1 MKVLGEGAANGAI
14 SILHSLGLGKG
25 CSIGIELSTEVTLV
39 DEETIISDDSHG
51 LLDAVE
57 KCWRSEGLPIP
68 DKFGWVIRSD
78 LPIGQGLKSSSAVA
92 NAAFRALNNGSWT
105 GLSDSE
111 IADLSVAAQRIAKCT
126 VTGSMDDTWASLQ
139 SGWKLVDPKLR
150 SSDSIILQG
159 EIEEDYCVIIILRG
173 RRGAIIA
180 EDSFRLQRP
189 IFERSLASVISGSP
203 IDSISSN
210 GIAVAAATNDHLA
223 LRISNSLIAFG
234 AVASGITGSG
244 PSISVVCYEESKKM
258 LRDKIHEM
266 GLETISTRLSRSSVL
281 EEEATGWE

>member
-1 MKVLGEGAANGAI
+1 ME
-14 SILHSLGLGKG
+14 
-25 CSIGIELSTEVTLV
+25 
-39 DEETIISDDSHG
+39 
-51 LLDAVE
+51 
-57 KCWRSEGLPIP
+57 
-68 DKFGWVIRSD
+68 
-78 LPIGQGLKSSSAVA
+78 
-92 NAAFRALNNGSWT
+92 
-105 GLSDSE
+105 
-111 IADLSVAAQRIAKCT
+111 
-126 VTGSMDDTWASLQ
+126 
-139 SGWKLVDPKLR
+139 
-150 SSDSIILQG
+150 G
-159 EIEEDYCVIIILRG
+159 EIEEDYSVIIILRG

-234 AVASGITGSG
+234 AVASGISGSG

>member
-1 MKVLGEGAANGAI
+1 MKVLGEGTANGAI

-68 DKFGWVIRSD
+68 DKFGWIIRSD

-234 AVASGITGSG
+234 AVASGISGSG

-266 GLETISTRLSRSSVL
+266 GLETISTRLTRSSVL

>member
-1 MKVLGEGAANGAI
+1 MKVLGEGTANGAI

-105 GLSDSE
+105 GLSDPE

-203 IDSISSN
+203 IGSISSN

-223 LRISNSLIAFG
+223 LRISNSLIALG

-266 GLETISTRLSRSSVL
+266 GLETISTRLTRSSVL

>member
-234 AVASGITGSG
+234 AVASGISGSG

>member
-1 MKVLGEGAANGAI
+1 MKVLGEGTANGAI

-57 KCWRSEGLPIP
+57 KCWKSEGLPIP

-203 IDSISSN
+203 IGSISSN

-266 GLETISTRLSRSSVL
+266 GLETISTRLTRSSVL

>member
-1 MKVLGEGAANGAI
+1 MKVLGEGTANGAI

-105 GLSDSE
+105 GLSDPE
-111 IADLSVAAQRIAKCT
+111 IADLSVEAQRIAKCT

-210 GIAVAAATNDHLA
+210 GMAVAAATNDHLA
-223 LRISNSLIAFG
+223 LRISNSLIALG

-266 GLETISTRLSRSSVL
+266 GLETISTRLTRSSVL

>member
-1 MKVLGEGAANGAI
+1 MKVLGKGKANGAI

-25 CSIGIELSTEVTLV
+25 CSIGIGLSTEVSLV
-39 DEETIISDDSHG
+39 DEKTTISNDRHG
-51 LLDAVE
+51 LLSAVE
-57 KCWRSEGLPIP
+57 TCWRSEGLPFP
-68 DKFGWVIRSD
+68 EEFGWVISSD
-78 LPIGQGLKSSSAVA
+78 LPIGQGLKSSSALA
-92 NAAFRALNNGSWT
+92 NAAFRALNAGSWT
-105 GLSDSE
+105 GLSDPD

-139 SGWKLVDPKLR
+139 GGWKLVDPTLS
-150 SSDSIILQG
+150 SSDSIILEG

-173 RRGAIIA
+173 RRRAIIA
-180 EDSFRLQRP
+180 EDSFRLQGS
-189 IFERSLASVISGSP
+189 IFERSLASIISGSP
-203 IDSISSN
+203 IDSLSSN
-210 GIAVAAATNDHLA
+210 GMAVAAATNDHLA
-223 LRISNSLIAFG
+223 LRISNSLIASG

-244 PSISVVCYEESKKM
+244 PSICVLCYEESKNM

>member
-68 DKFGWVIRSD
+68 DKFGWIIRSD

-234 AVASGITGSG
+234 AVASGISGSG

>member
-1 MKVLGEGAANGAI
+1 MKVLGEGTANGAI

-39 DEETIISDDSHG
+39 DEETIISGDSHG

-68 DKFGWVIRSD
+68 DKFGWVVRSD

-105 GLSDSE
+105 GLSDPE

>member
-189 IFERSLASVISGSP
+189 IFERSLASVISGFP
-203 IDSISSN
+203 IESISSN

-234 AVASGITGSG
+234 AVASGISGSG

-258 LRDKIHEM
+258 LREKIHEM

-281 EEEATGWE
+281 EREATGWE